1 MLIVVGVHG
10 IEDVIADMDIDLI
23 TEVGKTIEII
33 NINKF

>member
-10 IEDVIADMDIDLI
+10 IEDVIIDMDIDLI
-23 TEVGKTIEII
+23 IEIGKTIEII

>member
-10 IEDVIADMDIDLI
+10 IEDVIIDMDIDLI
-23 TEVGKTIEII
+23 IEVGKTIEII

>member
-23 TEVGKTIEII
+23 IEVGKTIEII